1 MYGYGYGHPG
11 AYGCY
16 PAAPVAGGFASSFA
30 LVLVL
35 FILLAILGAAFVR
48 Y

>member
-1 MYGYGYGHPG
+1 MYGYGYPG

-16 PAAPVAGGFASSFA
+16 PAAPAGGFIGGFA

-35 FILLAILGAAFVR
+35 FILLAILGAAFVG